1 MYLGCFQREFAE
13 TSLVVQWL
21 RTRLLTQRTW
31 VPSLV
36 RELRSPHG
44 RGQLSLSTTTR
55 KNQSATT
62 KTQHSQNQKQKI

>member
-36 RELRSPHG
+36 RELRSHMAEG
-44 RGQLSLSTTTR
+44 
-55 KNQSATT
+55 N
-62 KTQHSQNQKQKI
+62 

>member
-21 RTRLLTQRTW
+21 RTRLPTQRTW

-36 RELRSPHG
+36 RELRSHMAEG
-44 RGQLSLSTTTR
+44 
-55 KNQSATT
+55 N
-62 KTQHSQNQKQKI
+62 